1 MSGYNI
7 NRIPFT
13 VYINFHW
20 LYSQTGRKKAS
31 NLNDAKMKFKDLR
44 EFIRFL
50 EDKGELRRITT
61 PVNHKLEI
69 TEITDRV
76 IKSGG
81 PALLFENVTG
91 FDAPVLINMYGTHQR
106 TAWALG
112 VEKVDDLVERIDG
125 LLNLTHGPP
134 KGLMNKLRTLGQIV
148 QLGSHQPKTVN
159 NAPCQEVVIQG
170 DDVDLYKFPVM
181 KCWPL
186 DGGPFVT
193 LPLVITRDP
202 ETGVQNYGT
211 YRMQVYDK
219 QTTGMHWQT
228 HKVGT
233 HHYRMSHE
241 LGLDRMDVAVAL
253 GGDPATIWTGS
264 APLPP
269 DIDEM
274 VMAGFLR
281 EEGVDLVK
289 TKTSD
294 LMIPAQAEIVLEGYV
309 VPGEERDEG
318 PFGDHTGYY
327 SMEEPYPVFHIT
339 CITHRKDPIYPAA
352 LVGRPPME
360 DYYMGKVTERVFL
373 PMMKLVLPELV
384 DINMPAEGSF
394 HNLVI
399 VSIKKEY
406 PGQGRK
412 VMHGLWG
419 LGLMS
424 LVKTIIVVD
433 HNVDVQNISEVAWR
447 VTNNFD
453 PGEDLVFADGPIDDL
468 DIGSPSPK
476 YGKKMGIDATIKGPL
491 ESGRHREWPPDI
503 AMDSVVMALVDQK
516 WNDYGI

>member
-1 MSGYNI
+1 
-7 NRIPFT
+7 
-13 VYINFHW
+13 
-20 LYSQTGRKKAS
+20 
-31 NLNDAKMKFKDLR
+31 MKFKDLR

-50 EDKGELRRITT
+50 EDKGELRRITA
-61 PVNHKLEI
+61 PVNHELEI

-91 FDAPVLINMYGTHQR
+91 FDTPVLVNMYGTEQR

-112 VEKVDDLVERIDG
+112 VESLDALTGRVEG
-125 LLNLTHGPP
+125 LLDLMHDPP
-134 KGLMNKLRTLGQIV
+134 QGLMGKLKALGQLV
-148 QLGSHQPKTVN
+148 HLASFQPKTVN

-170 DDVDLYKFPVM
+170 SDVDLYRFPIL

-186 DGGPFVT
+186 DGGPFIT
-193 LPLVITRDP
+193 LPLVVTKDP

-233 HHYRMSHE
+233 HHYRLSHE
-241 LGLDRMDVAVAL
+241 LGLEKLDVSVAL

-269 DIDEM
+269 DMDEM
-274 VMAGFLR
+274 AIAGFLR
-281 EEGVDLVK
+281 EEGVELVRSKTNDLLV
-289 TKTSD
+289 
-294 LMIPAQAEIVLEGYV
+294 PAQAEIVLEGYV

-327 SMEEPYPVFHIT
+327 SMEDPYPVFHVT
-339 CITHRKDPIYPAA
+339 CITQRKEPIYPAA

-360 DYYMGKVTERVFL
+360 DYWMGKVTERVFL
-373 PMMKLVLPELV
+373 PLMKLVLPEVV

-399 VSIKKEY
+399 VSIKKEF
-406 PGQGRK
+406 PGHGKK

-433 HNVDVQNISEVAWR
+433 HNVDVHNMSEVAWR
-447 VTNNFD
+447 VTNNID
-453 PGEDLVFADGPIDDL
+453 PSQDFVFSAGPIDDL
-468 DIGSPSPK
+468 DIGSSTRGVG
-476 YGKKMGIDATIKGPL
+476 GKVGIDATIKLPL
-491 ESGRHREWPPDI
+491 EGGRQGDWPPDI
-503 AMDSVVMALVDQK
+503 IMDQVVKDLVDGK
-516 WNDYGI
+516 WSDYGLA

>member
-1 MSGYNI
+1 
-7 NRIPFT
+7 
-13 VYINFHW
+13 
-20 LYSQTGRKKAS
+20 
-31 NLNDAKMKFKDLR
+31 MKFKDLR

-50 EDKGELRRITT
+50 EEKGELRRITT
-61 PVNHKLEI
+61 PVTQELEI

-91 FDAPVLINMYGTHQR
+91 FDTPVLINMYGTHQR
-106 TAWALG
+106 TSWALG
-112 VEKVDDLVERIDG
+112 VEKVDDLVSRIEG
-125 LLNLTHGPP
+125 LLNLMHGPP
-134 KGLMNKLRTLGQIV
+134 KGLINKLRTLGQIV
-148 QLGSHQPKTVN
+148 QLGSHQPRIVN
-159 NAPCQEVVIQG
+159 KAPCQDMVIQG
-170 DDVDLYKFPVM
+170 DDVDLYKFPIV

-202 ETGVQNYGT
+202 ESGVQNYGT
-211 YRMQVYDK
+211 YRMQVYDR

-228 HKVGT
+228 HKIGT
-233 HHYRMSHE
+233 HHYRLSHD
-241 LGLDRMDVAVAL
+241 LGLEKLDVAVAL

-274 VMAGFLR
+274 VMAGFIR
-281 EEGVDLVK
+281 EERVDLVK
-289 TKTSD
+289 AKTID
-294 LMIPAQAEIVLEGYV
+294 LMVPAQSEIVLEGYV
-309 VPGEERDEG
+309 IPGEERNEG

-327 SMEEPYPVFHIT
+327 SMEEPYPVFHVT

-360 DYYMGKVTERVFL
+360 DYYMGKVTERIFL

-399 VSIKKEY
+399 VSIKKDY

-424 LVKTIIVVD
+424 LTKTIIVVD

-447 VTNNFD
+447 VTNNVD

-468 DIGSPSPK
+468 DIGSTSPK
-476 YGKKMGIDATIKGPL
+476 FGKKVGIDATIKGPL
-491 ESGRHREWPPDI
+491 ESGRQKEWPPDI
-503 AMDSVVMALVDQK
+503 AMDPDIKALVDQK
-516 WNDYGI
+516 WGDYNIN